1 MRGTVMARTRAEIWL
16 AAAWL
21 AAVGLPQRL
30 ATAHDDT
37 VATPANSSPSRQ
49 PTGSSADRD
58 QRRAGSFV
66 VTLLNG
72 DRLTGRMLSLDAER
86 LQFRPDLA
94 RDVEFDIRLPRLTRI
109 EPSRSQ
115 QPVEPRGDRVY
126 PRAGGVIHGTLTGVT
141 ARSLKLDA
149 HLVGRVQLPLDTLAA
164 FVKEGRDLPLRTAAP
179 ELFEVIVRGAAPRI
193 GMVAFAAG
201 GLTISHGADT
211 TSVAIPEVE
220 AILFPSPEPEPEPE
234 LAAREPERP
243 PPCVIRLL
251 NGGEIVGS
259 QPQLDRDLVSI
270 ATAGGGRVAVPLAH
284 LERLS
289 FGPPEIAFAG
299 PRRVIFWS
307 TCADPDEE
315 VKHMADAL
323 AAGLPKGW
331 QLDAEAKHPQLGDL
345 EADLLKAGVLVVPEM
360 EDFNQ
365 GQKLPEPRQIGHVLR
380 TFLERGGT
388 VVLAGVG
395 DAPAAYWKT
404 AGLLSLTACPRAN
417 KANFQF
423 AKDTPLAA
431 GVGASFAA
439 VNATHEYLTDD
450 RQLEPVAVRDGGGA
464 AVLVKRFGRGSL
476 VLLGMDYYA
485 TSAEVNR
492 VLVNAVTLQRSGP

>member
-37 VATPANSSPSRQ
+37 VVTPANSSPSRQ

-94 RDVEFDIRLPRLTRI
+94 RDVEFDIRLPQLTRI

-179 ELFEVIVRGAAPRI
+179 ELFEVIVR
-193 GMVAFAAG
+193 
-201 GLTISHGADT
+201 
-211 TSVAIPEVE
+211 
-220 AILFPSPEPEPEPE
+220 
-234 LAAREPERP
+234 
-243 PPCVIRLL
+243 
-251 NGGEIVGS
+251 
-259 QPQLDRDLVSI
+259 
-270 ATAGGGRVAVPLAH
+270 
-284 LERLS
+284 

>member
-37 VATPANSSPSRQ
+37 VVTPANASPSRQ

-94 RDVEFDIRLPRLTRI
+94 RDVEFDIRLPQLTRI

-179 ELFEVIVRGAAPRI
+179 ELFEVIVR
-193 GMVAFAAG
+193 
-201 GLTISHGADT
+201 
-211 TSVAIPEVE
+211 
-220 AILFPSPEPEPEPE
+220 
-234 LAAREPERP
+234 
-243 PPCVIRLL
+243 
-251 NGGEIVGS
+251 
-259 QPQLDRDLVSI
+259 
-270 ATAGGGRVAVPLAH
+270 
-284 LERLS
+284 